1 MALKEWKLE
10 LGVVCEEAE
19 AEADDVN
26 NIEGD
31 IDAEVK
37 TGGGGGFP
45 METERRVLEV

>member
-26 NIEGD
+26 DVED
-31 IDAEVK
+31 DVDVK
-37 TGGGGGFP
+37 AGGGFP
-45 METERRVLEV
+45 METERRVIEV

>member
-26 NIEGD
+26 DVEGD
-31 IDAEVK
+31 VEVDVK
-37 TGGGGGFP
+37 AGGGFP
-45 METERRVLEV
+45 METERRVIEV